1 MKTMTDEFGNQILVV
16 EPGAVK
22 KAAKKPSKSRA
33 KRSKSND
40 YDMAQM
46 VAEAW
51 GKPMAFHG
59 GEMWSFD
66 PETGWTVASEHILSL
81 ANQMKGCNTR
91 STVWEILA
99 NQYRTPS
106 CDTHPN
112 PSTYW
117 ERVGNK
123 WEPFP
128 VAQNQVLFANGIL
141 TIGKSGVEFEPTE
154 ERAIFGPR
162 VTIPFDE
169 ELFDKHCQEFEA
181 LIDFSLPEPEHRVY
195 LQKLCSLILQ
205 PHVTLRGQIVFW
217 GVPHSGKST
226 LATAIAM
233 APSGL
238 TGVSYQSEKRL
249 TKDKWATISLLNK
262 FANISNDSDFSSNW
276 EAFMKDYTSGMVS
289 VEPKFHKPTSL
300 PATAKLL
307 TTCNDFQKLTDT
319 SGAAQQRYRVF
330 EFTKPIPET
339 PDPSQTFKM
348 SPAYWCESNRRIGV
362 LAWLL
367 RGLELVLTE
376 GLVEPE
382 SLKILKQR
390 AVGEGNP
397 ALSWLSD
404 NIEPAEGNFLPT
416 SEIVA
421 SMLSGNCEPP
431 HGPTL
436 AKYMLRMFGVA
447 PTKEKR
453 VRGYL
458 NVKLI
463 E

>member
-1 MKTMTDEFGNQILVV
+1 MKTIVDDFGNQIMVV
-16 EPGAVK
+16 DAQAPKATKKKRVSRK
-22 KAAKKPSKSRA
+22 KAS
-33 KRSKSND
+33 D

-46 VAEAW
+46 VLEAW

-66 PETGWTVASEHILSL
+66 PATGWTVASEHILSL
-81 ANQMKGCNTR
+81 ANQMKGCNTK
-91 STVWEILA
+91 STVWEILV
-99 NQYRTPS
+99 NQHKTPS

-117 ERVGNK
+117 ERVRNR

-128 VAQNQVLFANGIL
+128 VNSNQVLFANGIL
-141 TIGKSGVEFEPTE
+141 TINPTGIEFEPTE

-162 VTIPFDE
+162 ITIPFDDD
-169 ELFDKHCQEFEA
+169 LFDQHCSEFED
-181 LIDFSLPEPEHRVY
+181 LIDFALPEPEHRVY

-205 PHVTLRGQIVFW
+205 PHVLLRGQVVFW

-226 LATAIAM
+226 LATAIGM
-233 APSGL
+233 APGGL
-238 TGVSYQSEKRL
+238 TGASYQSEKRL

-262 FANISNDSDFSSNW
+262 FINVSNDSDFSPSW
-276 EAFMKDYTSGMVS
+276 ESFMKDYTTGMVS

-300 PATAKLL
+300 PATAKLF
-307 TTCNDFQKLTDT
+307 TTCNEFQKLKDM

-330 EFTKPIPET
+330 EFTKPIPESATANQSEKMT
-339 PDPSQTFKM
+339 PG
-348 SPAYWCESNRRIGV
+348 YWCDESRRVGV

-367 RGLELVLTE
+367 RGLELTLSE
-376 GLVEPE
+376 GLLEPK
-382 SLKILKQR
+382 SLQAVKQR

-397 ALSWLSD
+397 AIAWLSDNVEPAENEFLPSSAIAEGMLSD
-404 NIEPAEGNFLPT
+404 NIEPL
-416 SEIVA
+416 
-421 SMLSGNCEPP
+421 
-431 HGPTL
+431 HGPVL
-436 AKYMLRMFGVA
+436 AKFMFRMFGVQ

-453 VRGYL
+453 VRGYK

-463 E
+463 K

>member
-1 MKTMTDEFGNQILVV
+1 MKTTIDEFGNMIAVV
-16 EPGAVK
+16 TPG
-22 KAAKKPSKSRA
+22 AAKKATKTTTTVKRKRA
-33 KRSKSND
+33 KATD

-91 STVWEILA
+91 ATVWEILV

-106 CDTHPN
+106 CDTHPS

-128 VAQNQVLFANGIL
+128 VAQNQILFANGIL
-141 TIGKSGVEFEPTE
+141 TLTSSGIDFEPTE

-162 VTIPFDE
+162 ITIPFEE

-181 LIDFSLPEPEHRVY
+181 LVDFSLPEPEHRVY
-195 LQKLCSLILQ
+195 LQKLCSLMLQ
-205 PHVTLRGQIVFW
+205 PHVILRGQVVFW

-238 TGVSYQSEKRL
+238 TGASYQSEKRL

-262 FANISNDSDFSSNW
+262 FVNISNDSDFSANW
-276 EAFMKDYTSGMVS
+276 EAFMKDYTTGMVS

-330 EFTKPIPET
+330 EFTKPIPES
-339 PDPSQTFKM
+339 PDPSQTSKM
-348 SPAYWCESNRRIGV
+348 SPAYWCDAERRVGV

-367 RGLELVLTE
+367 RGFELVMSE
-376 GLVEPE
+376 GLVEPK
-382 SLKILKQR
+382 SLQLVKQR
-390 AVGEGNP
+390 GVGEGNP
-397 ALSWLSD
+397 ALAWLSD
-404 NIEPAEGNFLPT
+404 NVEIVESSFLPT
-416 SEIVA
+416 GDIIA
-421 SMLSGNCEPP
+421 AMLSHNCQPL
-431 HGPTL
+431 HPTVL
-436 AKYMLRMFGVA
+436 AKYMLRMFGVV
-447 PTKEKR
+447 PSKQKH